1 MLAINRRIGLLFGLF
16 ALVLCAALLRAGWL
30 QVVKSGDL
38 QAQAR
43 EQQVAE
49 VTVPGLRGRVLDR
62 RGNPLAL
69 SEDAVDLVATP
80 YQIKDPSMTAARLSP
95 YLDQSPSEISDAIS
109 DPQSGFAYVAK
120 GVSLFDA
127 KEIEDLGIPGITTIP
142 TSRRIYPQGNVAAQV
157 LGAVGSENQ
166 GLTGLEAGQQSV
178 LGASDG
184 SQEIVYDAR
193 GYPLRFDVAKEATMG
208 RDIQLTL
215 DSSIQAKAEEAVA
228 SVGERYAAK
237 NAAAVVMNP
246 NTGDV
251 LAMASWPGFDP
262 TDLSHATNEELLN
275 RPTGYTYEPGS
286 TFKAFTVAGA
296 LEDGVVT
303 PESSFTLAPK
313 IKVYDRVIGESHPR
327 PTVTLSVGQ
336 ILAQSSNVGAVT
348 IGLEEGADRFSTW
361 VDRFGFGRQTGIE
374 FPAEERGIVP
384 KRDEYSGSSMGNLPI
399 GQGLSVTPIQMAS
412 AYSAIANG
420 GKLIAPRLVRS
431 IDGRETTPAR
441 KPERIIS
448 ESTASNL
455 REMLKG
461 VLEAGGT
468 AAEVSVPNYT
478 LAGKTGTAQKAE
490 NGGYSDTRY
499 VASFVGFAPADNPKL
514 VIAVLVDE
522 PQYETSGG
530 AVAAPVVA
538 DIASY
543 ALPYLGIAPG

>member
-1 MLAINRRIGLLFGLF
+1 VRAINRRVGLLFGVF
-16 ALVLCAALLRAGWL
+16 ALVLFAALLRAGWL

-49 VTVPGLRGRVLDR
+49 VKVPGLRGRVLDR

-69 SEDAVDLVATP
+69 SEDAVDVVATP
-80 YQIKDPSMTAARLSP
+80 YQIKDPAMTAARLAPYVTDSP
-95 YLDQSPSEISDAIS
+95 TDISNAIS
-109 DPQSGFAYVAK
+109 DPTSGFAYVSK
-120 GVSLFDA
+120 GVSLFDG
-127 KEIEDLGIPGITTIP
+127 KKIEDLGIPGITTLS
-142 TSRRIYPQGNVAAQV
+142 TSRRVYPQGTVAAQV

-193 GYPLRFDVAKEATMG
+193 GYPLRFETSKEATMG
-208 RDIQLTL
+208 RDIQLTI

-228 SVGERYAAK
+228 SVGQRYAAK
-237 NAAAVVMNP
+237 DAAAVVMNP

-262 TDLSHATNEELLN
+262 HDLSSATNEDLLN

-303 PESSFTLAPK
+303 PNSSFTLAPK
-313 IKVYDRVIGESHPR
+313 IKVYDRVISESHPR

-348 IGLEEGADRFSTW
+348 IGLEQGADRFSSW
-361 VDRFGFGRQTGIE
+361 VDRFGFGKQTGIQ
-374 FPAEERGIVP
+374 FPAEEQGIVP

-399 GQGLSVTPIQMAS
+399 GQGLSVTPIQMAT

-420 GKLIAPRLVRS
+420 GKLLAPRLVTKV
-431 IDGRETTPAR
+431 DGTPTTPAH
-441 KPERIIS
+441 KPKRIIS
-448 ESTASNL
+448 ESTAASV

-461 VLEAGGT
+461 VVEAGGT

-478 LAGKTGTAQKAE
+478 LAGKTGTAEKAE
-490 NGGYSDTRY
+490 GGGYSETKY
-499 VASFVGFAPADNPKL
+499 VASFVGFAPADNPQL

-522 PQYETSGG
+522 PQYETAGG
-530 AVAAPVVA
+530 EVAAPVVA

>member
-16 ALVLCAALLRAGWL
+16 ALILCAALLRAGWL

-69 SEDAVDLVATP
+69 SEDAVDVVATP
-80 YQIKDPSMTAARLSP
+80 YQIEDPSMTAARLSS
-95 YLDQSPSEISDAIS
+95 YLDQSPTDIADAIS
-109 DPQSGFAYVAK
+109 DPESGFAYVAK
-120 GVSLFDA
+120 GVSLFDG
-127 KEIEDLGIPGITTIP
+127 KKIEDLDIPGITTLP
-142 TSRRIYPQGNVAAQV
+142 TSRRVYPQGNVAAQV
-157 LGAVGSENQ
+157 IGAVGSENQ

-178 LGASDG
+178 LGSTDG

-193 GYPLRFDVAKEATMG
+193 GYPLKFEVSQEATMG

-262 TDLSHATNEELLN
+262 NDLSSATNEDLLN

-296 LEDGVVT
+296 LEDGVVS
-303 PESSFTLAPK
+303 PDSSFTLAPK
-313 IKVYDRVIGESHPR
+313 IRVYDRVIGESHPR

-348 IGLEEGADRFSTW
+348 IGLEQGADSFSRW

-374 FPAEERGIVP
+374 FPAEEQGIVP
-384 KRDEYSGSSMGNLPI
+384 SLDEYSGSSMGNLPI
-399 GQGLSVTPIQMAS
+399 GQGLSVTPVQMAS

-420 GKLIAPRLVRS
+420 GKLVAPRLVES
-431 IDGRETTPAR
+431 IDGRPTSVVR
-441 KPERIIS
+441 KPKRIIS
-448 ESTASNL
+448 ESTAASV

-478 LAGKTGTAQKAE
+478 LAGKTGTAEKAE
-490 NGGYSDTRY
+490 DGGYSKTRY
-499 VASFVGFAPADNPKL
+499 VASFVGFAPADRPQL

>member
-1 MLAINRRIGLLFGLF
+1 VQAINRRVGLLFGVFALILF
-16 ALVLCAALLRAGWL
+16 ASLLRAGWL

-49 VTVPGLRGRVLDR
+49 VEVPGLRGRVLDR
-62 RGNPLAL
+62 RGRPLAL
-69 SEDAVDLVATP
+69 SEDAVDVVATP
-80 YQIKDPSMTAARLSP
+80 YQIEDPAMTAARLSP
-95 YLDQSPSEISDAIS
+95 YLDESPTDISESIS
-109 DPQSGFAYVAK
+109 DPESGFAYVSQGA
-120 GVSLFDA
+120 SLFDGN
-127 KEIEDLGIPGITTIP
+127 EIEDLDLPGITTLP
-142 TSRRIYPQGNVAAQV
+142 TSRRVYPQGAVAAHV
-157 LGAVGSENQ
+157 IGAVGSENQ

-178 LGASDG
+178 LGATDG

-193 GYPLRFDVAKEATMG
+193 GYPLRFETSQEASMG
-208 RDIQLTL
+208 ADIQLTL
-215 DSSIQAKAEEAVA
+215 DSSIQAKAEAAVTEVA
-228 SVGERYAAK
+228 ERYSAK
-237 NAAAVVMNP
+237 SAAAVVMNP

-262 TDLSHATNEELLN
+262 KDLSKATNEDLLN

-296 LEDGVVT
+296 LEDGVVS
-303 PESSFTLAPK
+303 PSSSFTLAPK

-327 PTVTLSVGQ
+327 PTMTMSVSE

-348 IGLEEGADRFSTW
+348 IGLEHGADRFSQW

-384 KRDEYSGSSMGNLPI
+384 ERDEYSGSSMGNLPI

-420 GKLIAPRLVRS
+420 GKLLAPRLVES
-431 IDGRETTPAR
+431 VDGSPTTPAH

-448 ESTASNL
+448 ESTAASV

-461 VLEAGGT
+461 VVEAGGT

-478 LAGKTGTAQKAE
+478 LAGKTGTAEKAE
-490 NGGYSDTRY
+490 DGGYSETRY
-499 VASFVGFAPADNPKL
+499 VASFVGFAPADNPQL

-522 PQYETSGG
+522 PKYETSGG
-530 AVAAPVVA
+530 KVAAPVVA
-538 DIASY
+538 DIASF